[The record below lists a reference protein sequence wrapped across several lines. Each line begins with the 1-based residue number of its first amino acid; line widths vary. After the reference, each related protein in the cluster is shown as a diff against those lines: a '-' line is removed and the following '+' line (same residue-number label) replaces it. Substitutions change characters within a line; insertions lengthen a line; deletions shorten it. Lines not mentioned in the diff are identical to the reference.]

1 MDLIYTDT
9 KGKEL
14 GVVYTT
20 LDMEIG
26 EEATNDFEIEYKR
39 SEWDG
44 TVENGWV
51 LCSGNRVWRH
61 SPGNKNQHK
70 DEYHY
75 GERIYLA
82 WNDDEK
88 DH

>member
-1 MDLIYTDT
+1 
-9 KGKEL
+9 
-14 GVVYTT
+14 
-20 LDMEIG
+20 MEQSRT
-26 EEATNDFEIEYKR
+26 AAF
-39 SEWDG
+39 
-44 TVENGWV
+44 